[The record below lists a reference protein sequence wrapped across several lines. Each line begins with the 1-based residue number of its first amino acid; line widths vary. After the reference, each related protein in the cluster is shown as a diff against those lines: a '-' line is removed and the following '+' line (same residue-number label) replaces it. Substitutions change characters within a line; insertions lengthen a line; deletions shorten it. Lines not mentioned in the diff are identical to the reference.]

1 MSMSEAVEEA
11 VELGRSALGIS
22 EWQRAY
28 ESLKAVEEHL
38 PPEGLSLLSLTAY
51 WTARTEESLAVGEAA
66 YQAFVAIG
74 DYLAA
79 GRQALELGRD
89 YSNSGESAVGAAWF
103 SKAGRH
109 LEGAKD
115 CPEEALA
122 LYFKAVTSFDSG
134 DFDEARKVLEETV
147 AVADRFGDSSL
158 SARARMLHG
167 ITEVQ
172 AGNSELGV
180 GLLGEASASVT
191 AGAVDPKTAGVVMC
205 NTIGTCWDIADF
217 KGASEWTNNA
227 TRWFER
233 NDIPGIPGI
242 CRVRRAEI
250 MTLRGDW
257 DKAKSELHRAGEEL
271 ERYEIVEY
279 VAEVKYALGQIQL
292 YRGDIN
298 EAVSSFKEANQ
309 LGKEPVPGLA
319 LVAASQ
325 GKRDTAI
332 ATLKQALTGPDERI
346 PRSRVLLPLVELLV
360 EAGEVDEA
368 QEVSAELAA
377 LADECKTGAMRAW
390 SDTAKAACLAAS
402 NSVAD
407 AVTLLD
413 GANRIWEELK
423 VPYEAASTRLRRGLL
438 RQQLGENAGAEL
450 DFEAA
455 RATFEKLGASPDLE
469 RMNRMLNA
477 ETAIGLKPR
486 AIMVTDIVGSTRLA
500 EAMGDQAWTKL
511 LTWHDHTLVDCI
523 RRHNGG
529 TIDRTGDGYLV
540 TFDGVAAAI
549 ACAIEIQQALDQQR
563 ADHGFAP
570 GVRIGIHTADITE
583 IDGSPAGAEVH
594 RAARIGALAG
604 ADEIL
609 ISRQVSEVL
618 DDSHP
623 VDDWHSEQIKGFDQP
638 VDVGHL
644 TWRTDSTTPH

>member
-1 MSMSEAVEEA
+1 MRMSEVVEEA

-28 ESLKAVEEHL
+28 ESLRAVEDQL
-38 PPEGLSLLSLTAY
+38 PPEGLSLLSLAAY
-51 WTARTEESLAVGEAA
+51 WTARTEESLVVGEAA
-66 YQAFVAIG
+66 YQALVDNG

-89 YSNSGESAVGAAWF
+89 YANSGESAVGAAWF
-103 SKAGRH
+103 SKAWRH

-122 LYFKAVTSFDSG
+122 LYFQAVTSFDAG
-134 DFDEARKVLEETV
+134 DFDEAREVLEETV

-167 ITEVQ
+167 MTEVQ

-180 GLLGEASASVT
+180 ELLGEASASVT

-205 NTIGTCWDIADF
+205 NTIATCWDIADF
-217 KGASEWTNNA
+217 RGASEWTNNA

-257 DKAKSELHRAGEEL
+257 DKAESELHRAGEEL
-271 ERYEIVEY
+271 ERYEIVAY

-325 GKRDTAI
+325 GKRDAAI

-360 EAGEVDEA
+360 DAGEVDEA
-368 QEVSAELAA
+368 RGISAELEA

-390 SDTAKAACLAAS
+390 SDTARAACLAAS
-402 NSVAD
+402 DSVAD

-423 VPYEAASTRLRRGLL
+423 MPYETASTRLRRGLL

-455 RATFEKLGASPDLE
+455 RATFEKLGAFPDLE
-469 RMNRMLNA
+469 RMNRLLNP
-477 ETAIGLKPR
+477 ETAIGLIPR

-523 RRHNGG
+523 RRHNGE

-540 TFDGVAAAI
+540 TFDEVAAAI

-570 GVRIGIHTADITE
+570 SVRIGIHTADITE

-594 RAARIGALAG
+594 RAARIGALAK

-618 DDSHP
+618 DASHP

-644 TWRTDSTTPH
+644 TWRTDSATPH

>member
-1 MSMSEAVEEA
+1 MARSKVVEEA
-11 VELGRSALGIS
+11 VELGRTALGIS
-22 EWQRAY
+22 AWQQAY
-28 ESLKAVEEHL
+28 ESLKAVEGEL
-38 PPEGLSLLSLTAY
+38 PPEGLSLLSLAAW

-66 YQAFVAIG
+66 YQGYVASG

-89 YSNSGESAVGAAWF
+89 YSSSGESAVGAAWF
-103 SKAGRH
+103 SKAWRH
-109 LEGAKD
+109 LDGAED
-115 CPEEALA
+115 CPEEALV
-122 LYFKAVTSFDSG
+122 LYLKAATSFDSG
-134 DFDEARKVLEETV
+134 DFDETRRLLEKTV

-167 ITEVQ
+167 MTEVQ

-180 GLLGEASASVT
+180 ELLGEAAASVT

-205 NTIGTCWDIADF
+205 NTIATCWDIADF
-217 KGASEWTNNA
+217 RGASEWTNNA
-227 TRWFER
+227 RRWFER

-257 DKAKSELHRAGEEL
+257 DKAESELHRAGEEL

-292 YRGDIN
+292 YRGDIDG
-298 EAVSSFKEANQ
+298 AVSSFKEANQ
-309 LGKEPVPGLA
+309 LGKEPVPGVA

-325 GKRDTAI
+325 GNRDAAI
-332 ATLKQALTGPDERI
+332 ATLKQALTAPDQRI

-360 EAGEVDEA
+360 DAGEVDEA
-368 QEVSAELAA
+368 RRVSAELEA

-390 SDTAKAACLAAS
+390 ADTAKAACLAAAD
-402 NSVAD
+402 SVAE

-438 RQQLGENAGAEL
+438 RRQLGEDAGADL

-455 RATFEKLGASPDLE
+455 QATFERLGAFPDVE
-469 RMNRMLNA
+469 RMNQI
-477 ETAIGLKPR
+477 IGLERASVPKPR
-486 AIMVTDIVGSTRLA
+486 AIMVTDIVGSTRVA
-500 EAMGDQAWTKL
+500 SAVGDNAWTRL
-511 LTWHDHTLVDCI
+511 LAWHDRTLVDCI
-523 RRHNGG
+523 KKHHGE

-540 TFDGVAAAI
+540 TFEEVSGAI
-549 ACAIEIQQALDQQR
+549 ACAVEIQRALEQQR
-563 ADHGFAP
+563 SDHGFAP
-570 GVRIGIHTADITE
+570 SVRIGIHTADITE

-594 RAARIGALAG
+594 RAARIGALANE
-604 ADEIL
+604 DEIL

-618 DDSHP
+618 DATYS
-623 VDDWHSEQIKGFDQP
+623 VDDWRSEQIKGFDQP

-644 TWRTDSTTPH
+644 TWRIDSATPH

>member
-1 MSMSEAVEEA
+1 MSMSDA

-28 ESLKAVEEHL
+28 ESLKAVEDQL
-38 PPEGLSLLSLTAY
+38 PPEGLAFLSLAAY
-51 WTARTEESLAVGEAA
+51 WTARTEESLTVGEAA
-66 YQAFVAIG
+66 YQALVTTG

-79 GRQALELGRD
+79 GRQALELSRD
-89 YSNSGESAVGAAWF
+89 YHNSGESAVGAAWF
-103 SKAGRH
+103 SKAWRH

-122 LYFKAVTSFDSG
+122 LYFKAVTRFDSG

-147 AVADRFGDSSL
+147 VVADRFGDSSL

-167 ITEVQ
+167 MTEVQ

-180 GLLGEASASVT
+180 ELLGEASASVT

-205 NTIGTCWDIADF
+205 NTITACWDIADF
-217 KGASEWTNNA
+217 RRASEWTNNA

-233 NDIPGIPGI
+233 NDIPGIAGI

-257 DKAKSELHRAGEEL
+257 DKAESELHRAGEEL

-292 YRGDIN
+292 YRGDVDG
-298 EAVSSFKEANQ
+298 AVSSFKEANQ

-319 LVAASQ
+319 LVAASE
-325 GKRDTAI
+325 GKRDAAI
-332 ATLKQALTGPDERI
+332 ATLKQALTAPDERI

-360 EAGEVDEA
+360 DAGEVDEA

-402 NSVAD
+402 DSVNE

-455 RATFEKLGASPDLE
+455 QATFEKLGALPDLE
-469 RMNRMLNA
+469 HMNRMLNA
-477 ETAIGLKPR
+477 ETDNGLKPR

-523 RRHNGG
+523 RRHNGR

-540 TFDGVAAAI
+540 TFEGVAAAI

-594 RAARIGALAG
+594 RAARIGALAN

-618 DDSHP
+618 DANHL

-644 TWRTDSTTPH
+644 TWKTDSATPH

>member
-1 MSMSEAVEEA
+1 MGTSEAVEEA
-11 VELGRSALGIS
+11 VELGRTALGIS
-22 EWQRAY
+22 AWQQAY
-28 ESLKAVEEHL
+28 ESLKAVEDQL

-103 SKAGRH
+103 SKAWRH

-134 DFDEARKVLEETV
+134 DFDEARRVLEETV

-158 SARARMLHG
+158 SARARMLQG

-191 AGAVDPKTAGVVMC
+191 AGAVDLKTAGVVMC

-227 TRWFER
+227 KRWFER

-257 DKAKSELHRAGEEL
+257 EKAESELHRAGEEL
-271 ERYEIVEY
+271 ERYEIVGY
-279 VAEVKYALGQIQL
+279 VAEVKYALGQIHL
-292 YRGDIN
+292 YRGDID

-325 GKRDTAI
+325 GNRDAAI
-332 ATLKQALTGPDERI
+332 ATLKQALTAPDQRI

-360 EAGEVDEA
+360 DAGEVDEA
-368 QEVSAELAA
+368 RRVSVELEA

-390 SDTAKAACLAAS
+390 ADTAKASCLAADGK
-402 NSVAD
+402 VAD

-413 GANRIWEELK
+413 GADRIWEELK
-423 VPYEAASTRLRRGLL
+423 VPYEAAATRLRRGLL
-438 RQQLGENAGAEL
+438 RRQLGDESGAQL

-455 RATFEKLGASPDLE
+455 QATFERLGASPDLE
-469 RMNRMLNA
+469 RINQIIGP
-477 ETAIGLKPR
+477 ETTPGLKPR
-486 AIMVTDIVGSTRLA
+486 AIMVTDIVGSTRVA
-500 EAMGDQAWTKL
+500 SAVGDQAWTKL
-511 LTWHDHTLVDCI
+511 LAWHDRTLVDCI
-523 RRHNGG
+523 TKHHGQ
-529 TIDRTGDGYLV
+529 TIDRTGDGYLA
-540 TFDGVAAAI
+540 TFEEVSAAI
-549 ACAIEIQQALDQQR
+549 ACAIQIQRALDQQR
-563 ADHGFAP
+563 TDHGFAP
-570 GVRIGIHTADITE
+570 SVRIGIHTAEITE

-594 RAARIGALAG
+594 RAARIGALAT

-609 ISRQVSEVL
+609 ISRQVSEVIEAT
-618 DDSHP
+618 HQ
-623 VDDWHSEQIKGFDQP
+623 VDDWRSEQIKGFDQP

-644 TWRTDSTTPH
+644 TWRIDSATPH